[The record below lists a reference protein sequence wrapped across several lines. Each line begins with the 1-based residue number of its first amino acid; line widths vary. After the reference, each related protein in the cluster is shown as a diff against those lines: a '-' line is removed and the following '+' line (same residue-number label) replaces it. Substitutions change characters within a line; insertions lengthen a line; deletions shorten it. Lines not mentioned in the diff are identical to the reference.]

1 MRTATV
7 PSILPKTSD
16 LGVQHNGNSQHL
28 AVLSDIFGRS
38 RFYSFNIH
46 TKYRE
51 SCDKPILTKRGIPRC

>member
-1 MRTATV
+1 MRTAAV
-7 PSILPKTSD
+7 LLFYPIH
-16 LGVQHNGNSQHL
+16 LGVQHNGNSQNV

-51 SCDKPILTKRGIPRC
+51 SCDKPILTKREIPRC